1 MLKDR
6 VKKTLN
12 ELLVDMFN
20 HILVLEERNLVARGV
35 ALSMSEVHTLENIYK
50 SETKTMSD
58 VARRALV
65 TQGTLTVAINRLV
78 KKGYVARYKDDE
90 DKRIVRL
97 SLTQRALDLLKIH
110 DAFHENMI
118 DTFINDL
125 KVDEDINLIHSLEKI
140 MEYFKQ
146 NY

>member
-35 ALSMSEVHTLENIYK
+35 TLSMSEVHTLENISR
-50 SETKTMSD
+50 SESKTMSD

-78 KKGYVARYKDDE
+78 KKGYVARYKDE
-90 DKRIVRL
+90 VDKRIVRL
-97 SLTQRALDLLKIH
+97 SLTQRALDVLKVH
-110 DAFHENMI
+110 DAFHEKMI
-118 DTFINDL
+118 DTFIHDL
-125 KVDEDINLIHSLEKI
+125 KVDEDTNLILSLEKI
-140 MEYFKQ
+140 MDYFKQ

>member
-6 VKKTLN
+6 VQKTLN

-35 ALSMSEVHTLENIYK
+35 PLSMSEVHTLENIYK

-58 VARRALV
+58 VARRALI

-78 KKGYVARYKDDE
+78 KKGYVARYKDED

-97 SLTQRALDLLKIH
+97 SLTQRALDVLQVH
-110 DAFHENMI
+110 DAFHQEMI

-140 MEYFKQ
+140 MAYFKE

>member
-1 MLKDR
+1 MKDR

>member
-1 MLKDR
+1 MMKDR

-35 ALSMSEVHTLENIYK
+35 TLSMSEVHTLENIYK

>member
-20 HILVLEERNLVARGV
+20 HILVLEERNLVTRGV
-35 ALSMSEVHTLENIYK
+35 TLSMSEVHTLENIYK

>member
-1 MLKDR
+1 MMKDR

-35 ALSMSEVHTLENIYK
+35 TLSMSEVHTLENIYK

-78 KKGYVARYKDDE
+78 KKGYVARYKDE
-90 DKRIVRL
+90 VDKRIVRL
-97 SLTQRALDLLKIH
+97 SLTQRALDLLKVH
-110 DAFHENMI
+110 DEFHEKMI

-125 KVDEDINLIHSLEKI
+125 KVDEDINLINSLEKI
-140 MEYFKQ
+140 MDYFKQ

>member
-1 MLKDR
+1 MLQDR

-35 ALSMSEVHTLENIYK
+35 SLSMSEVHTLENIFK

-78 KKGYVARYKDDE
+78 KKGYVARYKDE
-90 DKRIVRL
+90 HDKRIVRL
-97 SLTQRALDLLKIH
+97 SLTQRALELLKIH
-110 DAFHENMI
+110 DDFHESMI
-118 DTFINDL
+118 DTMINDL
-125 KVDEDINLIHSLEKI
+125 KVDEDTNLIQSLEKL
-140 MEYFKQ
+140 MAYFRQ

>member
-6 VKKTLN
+6 VQKTLN

-35 ALSMSEVHTLENIYK
+35 QLSMSEVHTLENIFK

-58 VARRALV
+58 VARRALI

-78 KKGYVARYKDDE
+78 KKGYVARYRDE
-90 DKRIVRL
+90 DDKRIVRL
-97 SLTQRALDLLKIH
+97 SLTQRALDVLSVH
-110 DAFHENMI
+110 DAFHQKMI

-140 MEYFKQ
+140 MEYFKE

>member
-1 MLKDR
+1 MLQDR

-35 ALSMSEVHTLENIYK
+35 ILSMSEVHTLENIFK

-78 KKGYVARYKDDE
+78 KKGYVARYKDE
-90 DKRIVRL
+90 QDKRIVRL
-97 SLTQRALDLLKIH
+97 SLTQRALELLKIH
-110 DAFHENMI
+110 DDFHENMI
-118 DTFINDL
+118 DTMINDL
-125 KVDEDINLIHSLEKI
+125 KVDEDINLIHSLEKL
-140 MEYFKQ
+140 MAYFRQ

>member
-1 MLKDR
+1 MMKDR

>member
-35 ALSMSEVHTLENIYK
+35 TLSMSEVHTLENIYK

>member
-35 ALSMSEVHTLENIYK
+35 TLSMSEVHTLENIYK

-97 SLTQRALDLLKIH
+97 SLTQRA
-110 DAFHENMI
+110 
-118 DTFINDL
+118 
-125 KVDEDINLIHSLEKI
+125 
-140 MEYFKQ
+140 
-146 NY
+146 